1 MNAAQKEEETQ
12 MAKVAVAY
20 HSGYGHTR
28 KQAEAVR
35 DGASSVPGVEA
46 TLVCVTDGDEKTF
59 TELNQADAIIFG
71 APTYMGGPSAQF
83 KKFADATSKVWP
95 TQAWKNKVAGGF
107 TNSASFAGDKG
118 MTLHYFVTLAMQH
131 SMIWVG
137 MDVLPANTSKSQRN
151 DLNRVGSFI
160 GPMAQSDADV
170 GPDAAPPPGDLETAR
185 RYGRRVAEITLRLLG
200 AKESEL
206 GQPALPKAA

>member
-1 MNAAQKEEETQ
+1 MNAAQEEEETQ
-12 MAKVAVAY
+12 MAKVAIAY

-95 TQAWKNKVAGGF
+95 TQTWKNKVAGGF

-160 GPMAQSDADV
+160 GPWRSRT
-170 GPDAAPPPGDLETAR
+170 PTSAR
-185 RYGRRVAEITLRLLG
+185 TPRRRRVIWRLRVVMAG
-200 AKESEL
+200 GSQRSRCDCSARKNRSS
-206 GQPALPKAA
+206 ANRRCRR